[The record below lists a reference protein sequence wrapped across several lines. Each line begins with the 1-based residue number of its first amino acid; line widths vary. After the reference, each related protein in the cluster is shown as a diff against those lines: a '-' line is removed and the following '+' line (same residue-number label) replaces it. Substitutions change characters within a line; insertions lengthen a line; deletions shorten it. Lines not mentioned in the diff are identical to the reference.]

1 MLLVKRAFAFAAVAL
16 LVSVAL
22 DTLLWGAY
30 QGGEP
35 AAQRQGLVVVHALV
49 HVCVFL
55 AALVGSAIVFGA
67 LKSRRVSSQ
76 HAAVS
81 GLVFGMVGIIGGVA
95 AMPVFGVIGFA
106 TALLLLALVVAAG
119 GALFFGK
126 AGG

>member
-1 MLLVKRAFAFAAVAL
+1 MRIAKPVIAFAVVAL
-16 LVSVAL
+16 LVSVTFDA
-22 DTLLWGAY
+22 LLWGGY

-35 AAQRQGLVVVHALV
+35 ASQRQWLAVVHAFV
-49 HVCVFL
+49 HAGVFF
-55 AALVGSAIVFGA
+55 AALVGSAIVFTA
-67 LKSRRVSSQ
+67 LKSRRLSSQ

-106 TALLLLALVVAAG
+106 VALLLLAFVVAAG
-119 GALFFGK
+119 GTLFFGK